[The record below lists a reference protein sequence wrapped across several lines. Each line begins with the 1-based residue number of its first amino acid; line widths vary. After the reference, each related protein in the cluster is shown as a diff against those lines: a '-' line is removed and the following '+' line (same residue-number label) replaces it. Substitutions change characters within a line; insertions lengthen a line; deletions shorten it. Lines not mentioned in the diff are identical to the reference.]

1 LTTVGLRE
9 RKESSWSSSREAL
22 REWRL
27 EEVGGEPGVGGGGVA
42 DSLGESKKDEL
53 REEVEEPSFLWPFRQ
68 PIDPSSITF
77 LTGSTILGAFSSM
90 LLSLEVERSLL
101 CLPLLNALSSSS
113 RSMNFLS
120 SLLDLE
126 LIVPPPWILLELELV
141 LRGDDTSEEEG
152 GRGRGGVAG
161 AGDAARQE
169 VTKMSLREE
178 EEDVEAGMEG
188 PLLGLI
194 EVEEEGRRGDWGGE
208 TVDSDSTRG
217 GMER

>member
-1 LTTVGLRE
+1 
-9 RKESSWSSSREAL
+9 
-22 REWRL
+22 
-27 EEVGGEPGVGGGGVA
+27 
-42 DSLGESKKDEL
+42 
-53 REEVEEPSFLWPFRQ
+53 
-68 PIDPSSITF
+68 
-77 LTGSTILGAFSSM
+77 
-90 LLSLEVERSLL
+90 
-101 CLPLLNALSSSS
+101 
-113 RSMNFLS
+113 MNFLS

-194 EVEEEGRRGDWGGE
+194 EVEEEGEIPEEDARERFVGVKGRRGD
-208 TVDSDSTRG
+208 
-217 GMER
+217 

>member
-1 LTTVGLRE
+1 
-9 RKESSWSSSREAL
+9 
-22 REWRL
+22 
-27 EEVGGEPGVGGGGVA
+27 
-42 DSLGESKKDEL
+42 
-53 REEVEEPSFLWPFRQ
+53 
-68 PIDPSSITF
+68 
-77 LTGSTILGAFSSM
+77 M

-161 AGDAARQE
+161 TGDAARQE

-194 EVEEEGRRGDWGGE
+194 EVEEEGEIPEEDARERFVGVKGRRGD
-208 TVDSDSTRG
+208 
-217 GMER
+217 